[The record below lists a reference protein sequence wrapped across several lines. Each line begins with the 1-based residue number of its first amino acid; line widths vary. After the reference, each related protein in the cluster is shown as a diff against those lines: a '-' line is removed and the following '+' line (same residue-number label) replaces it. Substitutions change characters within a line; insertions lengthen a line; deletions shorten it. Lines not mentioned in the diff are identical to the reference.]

1 MYNKKGIFENVED
14 NESKKAILKNIEK
27 DYLSGATLKQI
38 SEDYSFTERQVRY
51 IINHY
56 IKINRNEYKKLIKKE
71 KGIMKEEHEVV
82 KVDDYNYMVDDK
94 MARKSTI
101 YDLVY
106 NANLAKK
113 ERKKKSTNKKVENN
127 N

>member
-1 MYNKKGIFENVED
+1 MYKKRLFENVED
-14 NESKKAILKNIEK
+14 KKAKQAIIRNIEK

-56 IKINRNEYKKLIKKE
+56 LKLNRKDYKKDNKRKE
-71 KGIMKEEHEVV
+71 KNMEKEQIII
-82 KVDDYNYMVDDK
+82 KVDDDKFLVDDK
-94 MARKSTI
+94 PARKATLD
-101 YDLVY
+101 DLM
-106 NANLAKK
+106 KK
-113 ERKKKSTNKKVENN
+113 VRIIKREMERNSTNKKVENN